1 MPNITDTVTTP
12 DGTCPVRLFTPEGEG
27 PWPAVVMYP
36 DAGGVRD
43 TFDEMAAKLADFGY
57 AVLLPDIY
65 YRMGDWEPIDMKT
78 AFSDPE
84 QRKRLMSMIG
94 SITPDKMATD
104 AAAFFD
110 YLAARPEV
118 SGDRFGLTG
127 YCMGGRTAVVI
138 AGRLPDRVA
147 AAASFHG
154 GGLVT
159 DSEDSPHL
167 GADQIQAVVYV
178 AGAENDGSFT
188 ADHAEQLEKAL
199 TAAGVD
205 HKIETYPAAHG
216 YAVPDNASYDAAAAA
231 RHWTAMREF
240 FGANLAG

>member
-1 MPNITDTVTTP
+1 
-12 DGTCPVRLFTPEGEG
+12 
-27 PWPAVVMYP
+27 
-36 DAGGVRD
+36 
-43 TFDEMAAKLADFGY
+43 
-57 AVLLPDIY
+57 
-65 YRMGDWEPIDMKT
+65 
-78 AFSDPE
+78 
-84 QRKRLMSMIG
+84 
-94 SITPDKMATD
+94 
-104 AAAFFD
+104 
-110 YLAARPEV
+110 
-118 SGDRFGLTG
+118 
-127 YCMGGRTAVVI
+127 MGGRTAVVV

-167 GADQIQAVVYV
+167 RAEDIQAVVYV

-188 ADHAEQLEKAL
+188 AEHAEQLEKAL

-216 YAVPDNASYDAAAAA
+216 YAVPDNPSYDAAAAD

-240 FGANLAG
+240 FGANLA

>member
-1 MPNITDTVTTP
+1 MPNISDTVTTP
-12 DGTCPVRLFTPEGEG
+12 DGSCPVRLFTPEGEG
-27 PWPAVVMYP
+27 PWPGVVMYP

-57 AVLLPDIY
+57 AVLLPDVY
-65 YRMGDWEPIDMKT
+65 YRLGDWEPFDMKT

-94 SITPDKMATD
+94 SITPMKMAMD
-104 AAAFFD
+104 AEAFFD
-110 YLAARPEV
+110 YLADRQEV
-118 SGDRFGLTG
+118 SGDRFGTTG
-127 YCMGGRTAVVI
+127 YCMGGRTSLVV
-138 AGRLPDRVA
+138 AGRLPDRVV

-167 GADQIQAVVYV
+167 RADQMRAAIYV
-178 AGAENDGSFT
+178 GGAENDASFT
-188 ADHAEQLEKAL
+188 AEHAEQLEKAL
-199 TAAGVD
+199 TAAGVE
-205 HKIETYPAAHG
+205 HTIETYSAGHG
-216 YAVPDNASYDAAAAA
+216 FAVPDNGPYDEAAAE

-240 FGANLAG
+240 FGAHLD

>member
-12 DGTCPVRLFTPEGEG
+12 DGTCTVRLFTPEGER
-27 PWPAVVMYP
+27 PWPGVVMYP

-43 TFDEMAAKLADFGY
+43 TFDEMAAKLADLGY
-57 AVLLPDIY
+57 AVLLPDVY
-65 YRMGDWEPIDMKT
+65 YRLGDWEPIDMKT
-78 AFSDPE
+78 AFGDPE

-94 SITPDKMATD
+94 SITPDTMATD

-110 YLAARPEV
+110 YLVARPEV

-127 YCMGGRTAVVI
+127 YCMGGRTAVVV

-167 GADQIQAVVYV
+167 RAEDIQAVVYV

-188 ADHAEQLEKAL
+188 AEHAEQLEKAL

-216 YAVPDNASYDAAAAA
+216 YAVPDNPSYDAAAAD

-240 FGANLAG
+240 FGANLA